1 MLPKKL
7 GLASIFRGTS
17 NEQFGSFDSGCK
29 EINTKNTMF
38 SFLYLETQLV
48 LNGYDYTDTKDMTQF
63 YYDNKHLYR
72 KENSY

>member
-29 EINTKNTMF
+29 EINTKNTM
-38 SFLYLETQLV
+38 LV

-63 YYDNKHLYR
+63 YYDHKHLYN
-72 KENSY
+72 EANSSQ